1 LERDDEL
8 VFRVRVFRLLDLG
21 SRDGGRLAAQQ
32 IIRFG
37 HVDNET
43 AEGHLVGAGLVT
55 ESFGGHGFDGCDGVF
70 LPAGQNVSQGGT
82 YRVL

>member
-1 LERDDEL
+1 
-8 VFRVRVFRLLDLG
+8 
-21 SRDGGRLAAQQ
+21 
-32 IIRFG
+32 
-37 HVDNET
+37 VDNET

-55 ESFGGHGFDGCDGVF
+55 EFFGGQGFDGCDGVF